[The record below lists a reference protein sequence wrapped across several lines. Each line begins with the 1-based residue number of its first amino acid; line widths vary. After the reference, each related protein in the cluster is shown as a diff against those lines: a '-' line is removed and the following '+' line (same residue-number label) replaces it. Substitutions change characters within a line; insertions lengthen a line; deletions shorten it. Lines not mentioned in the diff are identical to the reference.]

1 MNNRIIAKGLTLSN
15 DMYKTKLNNNDMV
28 IGASG
33 SGKSTGYVIPN
44 IMQGNESM
52 IIADTKSILYRQLQK
67 KTGTSGL

>member
-33 SGKSTGYVIPN
+33 SGKSTGYATN
-44 IMQGNESM
+44 
-52 IIADTKSILYRQLQK
+52 L
-67 KTGTSGL
+67 